1 MTLLRHALKDLIKI
15 QLDDEALAKLP
26 WKDFGNGLLMARL
39 ARENKTELV
48 LYRIE
53 ADADPKAF
61 LRHEHV
67 GGEFYLVLK
76 GAIEDETGV
85 YAEGDIVYLD
95 RNSVHTPRAVGK
107 TIVLVLWPEGV
118 RVLE

>member
-26 WKDFGNGLLMARL
+26 WKDFGNGLFMARL

-85 YAEGDIVYLD
+85 YAEGDIVFLSPK
-95 RNSVHTPRAVGK
+95 SVHSPRGK
-107 TIVLVLWPEGV
+107 GDTLVLVLWPEGV
-118 RVLE
+118 KVLE

>member
-1 MTLLRHALKDLIKI
+1 MTLLRRGLKDLLRIE
-15 QLDDEALAKLP
+15 LDEEALRKLP
-26 WKDFGNGLLMARL
+26 WKDFGNGLFMARL
-39 ARENKTELV
+39 GREEKTELV

-67 GGEFYLVLK
+67 GGEFYLVLR

-85 YAEGDIVYLD
+85 YTEGDVVYLD
-95 RNSVHTPRAVGK
+95 RASVHTPRGRGA

-118 RVLE
+118 RLLE

>member
-1 MTLLRHALKDLIKI
+1 MTLLRRGLNDLIRI
-15 QLDDEALAKLP
+15 ELNDGALARLP

-48 LYRIE
+48 LYRIK

-76 GAIEDETGV
+76 GAIEDETGTYV
-85 YAEGDIVYLD
+85 QGDIVYLD
-95 RNSVHTPRAVGK
+95 RNSVHTPRGIGE

-118 RVLE
+118 KILE

>member
-1 MTLLRHALKDLIKI
+1 MTLLRRGLNDLIRI
-15 QLDDEALAKLP
+15 ELNNGALARLP

-61 LRHEHV
+61 LRHEHI

-76 GAIEDETGV
+76 GAIEDETGTYV
-85 YAEGDIVYLD
+85 QGDIVYLD
-95 RNSVHTPRAVGK
+95 RNSVHTPRGIGE

-118 RVLE
+118 KILE